1 MWMTTMSLCNP
12 LLAAGS
18 STSIPVFRHFVIE
31 GGPITWFVLIPLSVV
46 SIGLILHYLLTI
58 RRGTQTPAGLAKSI
72 VTFARQGLIH
82 NIEEIAAED
91 DSMLG
96 QAARAAAVNAAAGR
110 DAATVAID
118 EAVEEHAG
126 RLMRRIEYLNVIG
139 NIGPMIGLLGTV
151 VGMIQAF
158 SRIQMGGG
166 APDPNQLVGDIAI
179 ALVNTFWGLF
189 VAIPGLTAFAF
200 FRNRIDA
207 YAAECLKLCDR
218 IVELAEAGESAKATS
233 GKEA

>member
-1 MWMTTMSLCNP
+1 MTTFNP
-12 LLAAGS
+12 VLAANV
-18 STSIPVFRHFVIE
+18 TSISVFRHFVVD

-46 SIGLILHYLLTI
+46 SIGLILHYLITI
-58 RRGTQTPAGLAKSI
+58 RRGTQTPATLAKSI
-72 VTFARQGLIH
+72 VTFARQGLIR
-82 NIEEIAAED
+82 NVEEIASED

-96 QAARAAAVNAAAGR
+96 QAAYAAATHVGNGR
-110 DAATVAID
+110 DAAMAAID
-118 EAVEEHAG
+118 EAVEEQAG

-151 VGMIQAF
+151 VGMISAF
-158 SRIQMGGG
+158 SRIHAAG

-207 YAAECLKLCDR
+207 YAAECVKLCDR
-218 IVELAEAGESAKATS
+218 IVGLAREDEGAGEAPTRAAAGAK
-233 GKEA
+233 

>member
-1 MWMTTMSLCNP
+1 MTMLDP
-12 LLAAGS
+12 ILAANV
-18 STSIPVFRHFVIE
+18 TSVSVLRHFVVD

-46 SIGLILHYLLTI
+46 SIGLILHYLITI
-58 RRGTQTPAGLAKSI
+58 RRGTQTPATLAKSI
-72 VTFARQGLIH
+72 VTFARQGLIS
-82 NIEEIAAED
+82 NIEEITVDD

-96 QAARAAAVNAAAGR
+96 QAAHAAAAHIGGGGE
-110 DAATVAID
+110 AATAAID
-118 EAVEEHAG
+118 EAVEEQAG

-158 SRIQMGGG
+158 SRIYESGS
-166 APDPNQLVGDIAI
+166 PDPNKLVGDIAF

-189 VAIPGLTAFAF
+189 IAIPGLAAFAF

-207 YAAECLKLCDR
+207 YAAECVKLCDR
-218 IVELAEAGESAKATS
+218 IVALAGRS
-233 GKEA
+233 KEAAEKVGAASR